1 VEEIP
6 RIILLF
12 RHPHVVGGS
21 SDARAPRARRT
32 IRVVTTTWGTS
43 SDLGIDPS
51 RLWEF
56 LTSETNDANWRGP
69 WLRSVRL
76 LSDGPSASGRATQSM
91 YRFFGRDEAVTV
103 ELTELDP
110 PHRMAWRQVGA
121 GSLVVNDGRYDLE
134 PTDVGTRFTVTG
146 AIASPGWRRLFDP
159 PFGWYLNRA
168 ARQQHRQL
176 AAALRDWDGR

>member
-1 VEEIP
+1 
-6 RIILLF
+6 
-12 RHPHVVGGS
+12 
-21 SDARAPRARRT
+21 
-32 IRVVTTTWGTS
+32 VVTTTWGTS

-76 LSDGPSASGRATQSM
+76 LSDGP
-91 YRFFGRDEAVTV
+91 
-103 ELTELDP
+103 
-110 PHRMAWRQVGA
+110 VG
-121 GSLVVNDGRYDLE
+121 
-134 PTDVGTRFTVTG
+134 VGTRFTVTG

>member
-1 VEEIP
+1 VEEITP
-6 RIILLF
+6 IIHHF
-12 RHPHVVGGS
+12 RHLGVIGGS
-21 SDARAPRARRT
+21 SEAPARRARRT
-32 IRVVTTTWGTS
+32 IRVVATTWGTS

-56 LTSETNDANWRGP
+56 LTSETNDADWRRP
-69 WLRSVRL
+69 WLRSVRR
-76 LSDGPSASGRATQSM
+76 LSDGPVGVGTRYESM

-110 PHRMAWRQVGA
+110 PRRMAWRQVGR

-134 PTDVGTRFTVTG
+134 PTAAGTRFTVTG
-146 AIASPGWRRLFDP
+146 SIASPGWRRLFDP

-176 AAALRDWDGR
+176 AAALRNADVR